1 MSISI
6 VKKTAAPAAVAPA
19 APAAAHSVAAL
30 PVALPTAKPKPQGHC
45 KPLPFDVADLHKPG
59 RLRVGHLLTLF
70 AVSHSTFY
78 KYQAAGL
85 IPKPDGREFKRPF
98 WFTSTVL
105 PYFTGTKGAQ

>member
-1 MSISI
+1 MPVTFI
-6 VKKTAAPAAVAPA
+6 KKTAATAAATPAAAPVA
-19 APAAAHSVAAL
+19 APA
-30 PVALPTAKPKPQGHC
+30 AKPKPQGHC
-45 KPLPFDVADLHKPG
+45 KPLAFDVADLHKPG

-85 IPKPDGREFKRPF
+85 IPKPDGHEFKRPF